1 MEGLFMTKQND
12 TKTLSDRR
20 FNAIKAI
27 EKLNLIEIQRH
38 EIVEEL
44 PSYIKQ
50 AYTERCEGNV

>member
-1 MEGLFMTKQND
+1 MTKQND